1 MFTKAC
7 EYAIRAVLIVA
18 IKGKEDSKLSIQ
30 QIAKEIDS
38 PLAFTAKIM
47 QTLTRE
53 GLVASVKGPSGGF
66 YLDPKAKPVS
76 LSQIVQAMDDESV
89 LNTCAL
95 GLKEC
100 SDEQPC
106 PIHHQVKA
114 YKNKLKKVM
123 EEKTVQLLAKELEE
137 GKTFLKITRK
147 RKVG

>member
-18 IKGKEDSKLSIQ
+18 IKGKEDRKLSIQ

-53 GLVASVKGPSGGF
+53 GLVASVKGPNGGF
-66 YLDPKAKPVS
+66 FLDPKAKPVS

-114 YKNKLKKVM
+114 YKSKLKKVM

-147 RKVG
+147 RKLG

>member
-53 GLVASVKGPSGGF
+53 GLVASVKGPNGGF